1 MAGPHPSVE
10 QAQARAQPH
19 KAVPLFRT
27 NLLEWR
33 SIFCLSLGIAIL
45 LLSCCMRLIEI
56 WPSSITLELIGV
68 TKQDIARHV
77 GWRTPAMVDHYNH
90 LHEALLVTSPASVLA
105 AGKLPTG
112 EKTAEECVASY
123 KQFNYLSGFHQVF
136 G

>member
-1 MAGPHPSVE
+1 MSPGTRWS
-10 QAQARAQPH
+10 
-19 KAVPLFRT
+19 AVNFSGSAPYNRLKEYL
-27 NLLEWR
+27 ND
-33 SIFCLSLGIAIL
+33 LGIDEGETPHSL
-45 LLSCCMRLIEI
+45 RSGC
-56 WPSSITLELIGV
+56 SVTLELLGV
-68 TKQDIARHV
+68 PKQDIARHV

-112 EKTAEECVASY
+112 EKTSEECVASY